1 MINLYSR
8 MAVLIIKAKE
18 FVKAED
24 LDQRFA
30 QTPNGAAQ
38 LPSLG
43 AISFREGQVS
53 ANSERHRRSIC
64 FLRT

>member
-1 MINLYSR
+1 

-18 FVKAED
+18 LLKAEE

-30 QTPNGAAQ
+30 QAPNGAAQ

-43 AISFREGQVS
+43 AISFKEGQVS
-53 ANSERHRRSIC
+53 ANSERHLRSKC